1 MVVKTIKM
9 LNPPPIVK
17 DERNNGKMHV
27 EKILKYLK
35 EREKNINWIELQGY
49 FKGSIWYFEIEFLN
63 TIVYWKN
70 GRLESQDEYLVMKFH
85 LDHSEPFIDYEHYY
99 IDELNKR
106 YIDNGRIWI
115 VYDGNDELIEKLQ
128 NYLRKIAIR
137 SLKINK

>member
-1 MVVKTIKM
+1 
-9 LNPPPIVK
+9 
-17 DERNNGKMHV
+17 MHV

-137 SLKINK
+137 SLKISK